1 VWRSQE
7 SRFQYVKV
15 KELNM
20 LQTLRVTLFVAFIA
34 SQFFAISAQSAA
46 PAAPPSPQSSPAAAP
61 LPAGAPPAGP
71 LADALA
77 FYRKGEF
84 DAAIQKY
91 QQILQENPKSSD
103 AYAGMARAY
112 LKKKD
117 VAQADETVKQGLQ
130 LAEGPSLHVALGE
143 VEFRQGKISAAEQ
156 EWVTVINSGHPE
168 ARAYLGL
175 ARVRWA
181 VSMYKSGQDMIEK
194 AHQLDPADPEIRR
207 VWVGKLSLSERIK
220 FLQEYLDGEN
230 NEDEETRTAMRHY
243 LEYLIARQKDPR
255 GTCHLIGKTETTET
269 PLVRLLIDPNHIR
282 GYGLAVTVNNEKS
295 KLLLDTGA
303 SGIMINR
310 SLAEKA
316 GVTRLS
322 SVEFDGIG
330 DKGNKSGYMA
340 LANSLKVG
348 DLEFQNCP
356 VQVIEARSV
365 VGEDGLIGPDVFSG
379 FLVDLDFPNETLRLR
394 QLPKRPAETAAPLA
408 LKTNEEDAD
417 EKDGESES
425 QPSATTASKPA
436 AAPTRSGPYDRYIAP
451 EMKSYAVVFRFGHAL
466 LVPTSIGPANSSARL
481 FLLDSGAAMNQITP
495 AAASEITKVHGDS
508 STTIKGISGSVKKV
522 YSADKVTLL
531 FGHVRQENLDLV
543 TFDLT
548 HMSDRFGTEVSGIL
562 GFAVLHY
569 LDVKIDYRD
578 GLVDFSYVPKPFS
591 R

>member
-1 VWRSQE
+1 MAD
-7 SRFQYVKV
+7 SRHGDGPARLNPV
-15 KELNM
+15 NM
-20 LQTLRVTLFVAFIA
+20 LQTLRVTLFLALIA
-34 SQFFAISAQSAA
+34 SQFLATTPQSAA
-46 PAAPPSPQSSPAAAP
+46 PAAPPAPQSSPPATP
-61 LPAGAPPAGP
+61 QPAGTPPAGP
-71 LADALA
+71 LAEALA

-143 VEFRQGKISAAEQ
+143 VAFRQGKINAAEH
-156 EWVTVINSGHPE
+156 EWVTVINSGHQE

-181 VSMYKSGQDMIEK
+181 ISMYKSGQDMIEK

-207 VWVGKLSLSERIK
+207 IWVGKLSLSERIK

-230 NEDEETRTAMRHY
+230 NEDEETRAAMRHY

-255 GTCHLIGKTETTET
+255 GACHLVGKTETTET
-269 PLVRLLIDPNHIR
+269 PLVRLLVDPQHMR

-295 KLLLDTGA
+295 RLMLDTGA

-322 SVEFDGIG
+322 SVEFGGIG
-330 DKGNKSGYMA
+330 DKGNKSGYTA

-365 VGEDGLIGPDVFSG
+365 VGEDGLIGANVFSG

-408 LKTNEEDAD
+408 LETNEEDAD

-425 QPSATTASKPA
+425 QSSATTASKPA
-436 AAPTRSGPYDRYIAP
+436 APTRTGPYDRYIAP
-451 EMKSYAVVFRFGHAL
+451 EMKSYTVVFRFGHAL
-466 LVPTSIGPANSSARL
+466 LVPTFIGPANSVARL
-481 FLLDSGAAMNQITP
+481 FLLDTGAAMNQITP

-531 FGHVRQENLDLV
+531 FGHVKQENLDLV

-548 HMSDRFGTEVSGIL
+548 HISDRFGTEVSGIL

-578 GLVDFSYVPKPFS
+578 GLVDFSYVSKPFS

>member
-1 VWRSQE
+1 MWRSQE

>member
-1 VWRSQE
+1 
-7 SRFQYVKV
+7 
-15 KELNM
+15 M

-591 R
+591 Q

>member
-1 VWRSQE
+1 
-7 SRFQYVKV
+7 
-15 KELNM
+15 M